1 MRVGS
6 LYTYIM
12 FFESY
17 GGLQMLQIELV
28 RLT

>member
-1 MRVGS
+1 MRMGS
-6 LYTYIM
+6 LYTHTM